1 MYPLNN
7 CLMLLIDTNNNS
19 DTDLFL
25 ANVYNASYFYKNI
38 TFANVESEIA
48 EMPPLF
54 CITAHLN
61 PFNLNNIITT
71 DL

>member
-1 MYPLNN
+1 
-7 CLMLLIDTNNNS
+7 MLLIDTNNNS

-25 ANVYNASYFYKNI
+25 VNVYDALYFYKNV
-38 TFANVESEIA
+38 TFANVEIEIA
-48 EMPPLF
+48 VLLSVF